1 MGRVLIYR
9 NSMDR
14 RHSKQRITIKK
25 ISWQEKVGLA
35 IQQVANRQKVDTQTG
50 EGLGHNSR
58 NIIEV
63 KGWMP
68 LKARLLIEILFY
80 MEQKVIWNCV

>member
-1 MGRVLIYR
+1 MNI
-9 NSMDR
+9 
-14 RHSKQRITIKK
+14 
-25 ISWQEKVGLA
+25 
-35 IQQVANRQKVDTQTG
+35 QTG

-58 NIIEV
+58 NIIEA

-80 MEQKVIWNCV
+80 MEQTVIWNCV